1 MPDPVLG
8 VISQTQNK
16 WIVFSYIYESKKQQ
30 RGGEPANWKRCCPG
44 LHSASMINT
53 TDSLVTQRPRWYPN
67 WTPKRKIIN
76 NYRILHP
83 VWIINHLKKLV
94 DPRAGG
100 DCIFFFSKRG
110 CFQHWKYWWND
121 LMSANNL
128 KGREVR
134 SSWVRSRGRLSS
146 KMECVGDSF
155 YSCWNFSEDSNLMK
169 REGGLNEISPFP
181 CVPFSYTEWNK
192 AIIQSTH

>member
-100 DCIFFFSKRG
+100 DCIFFFFSKRG
-110 CFQHWKYWWND
+110 CYQHWKYWWND
-121 LMSANNL
+121 LMSAICFKIIWKEGKLGLAEWDPGAGWAQRWN
-128 KGREVR
+128 V
-134 SSWVRSRGRLSS
+134 WVTLSIH
-146 KMECVGDSF
+146 V
-155 YSCWNFSEDSNLMK
+155 
-169 REGGLNEISPFP
+169 EIFQKIP
-181 CVPFSYTEWNK
+181 
-192 AIIQSTH
+192 I